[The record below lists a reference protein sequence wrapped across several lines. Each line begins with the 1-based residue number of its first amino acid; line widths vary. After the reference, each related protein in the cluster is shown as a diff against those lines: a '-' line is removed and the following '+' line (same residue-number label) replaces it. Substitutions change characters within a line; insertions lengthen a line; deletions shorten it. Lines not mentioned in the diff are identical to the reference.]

1 MNPTP
6 TRSAGAAP
14 HAQVVLDHVGFIV
27 EDLDASADLMAQLG
41 FTMTARADHS
51 RTDEQG
57 QQVSTGS
64 AQRSIMFEN
73 GYIELMQITD
83 PTKGHQ
89 LASAIA
95 VRFGLHI
102 VALGTDDAQACQQQC
117 VARGVAAG
125 PVLNWSRPIHEI
137 DAIGLARFA
146 YFGSAWVAQDPAY
159 VCWVQHLT
167 PELMRTP
174 RLVRHNNH
182 ALALSGV
189 CFSGPRSQGT
199 AWRAQL
205 LAAGAIANTA
215 NTANT
220 ALASITSVVF
230 PNACARIAVQEDAAS
245 VLPSALELQF
255 ADLAGLRGRCEALH
269 LDMQRVNDNAFSLD
283 LSAQLGLALICRA
296 AA

>member
-14 HAQVVLDHVGFIV
+14 HAQIVLDHVGFIV
-27 EDLDASADLMAQLG
+27 KDLDATADLIAQLG

-89 LASAIA
+89 LASAID

-102 VALGTDDAQACQQQC
+102 VALGTDDAQACHEQC
-117 VARGVAAG
+117 TGRGVTTG
-125 PVLNWSRPIHEI
+125 PLLNWSRPIHEI
-137 DAIGLARFA
+137 DAHGLARFA
-146 YFGSAWVAQDPAY
+146 YFGSVWTAQDPAY
-159 VCWVQHLT
+159 ICWVQHLT

-189 CFSGPRSQGT
+189 CFSGLRSQGT
-199 AWRAQL
+199 AWREQL
-205 LAAGAIANTA
+205 LAAGATA
-215 NTANT
+215 ESHPPSMNDVM
-220 ALASITSVVF
+220 L
-230 PNACARIAVQEDAAS
+230 PNARVCIAVDDDDDAAS

-255 ADLAGLRGRCEALH
+255 SDLAGLRERCEALH
-269 LDMQRVNDNAFSLD
+269 LDVQRVDDNAFSLD